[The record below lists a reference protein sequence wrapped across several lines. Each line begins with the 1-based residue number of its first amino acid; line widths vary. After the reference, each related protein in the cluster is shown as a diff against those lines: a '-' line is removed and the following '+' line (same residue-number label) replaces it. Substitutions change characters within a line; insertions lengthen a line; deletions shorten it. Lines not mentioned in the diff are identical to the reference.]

1 MIGQINVKSIHK
13 ELIVL
18 KLIKPLLK
26 VQIKLN
32 VIMQPLLKSITEFLE
47 QPYPLSQEQISFYQK
62 NRFIKLKS
70 VLNQETVEFF
80 NNAITKQVN
89 EMNQEQTAL
98 DERTTYGKAFLQLF
112 NLWLVSPTVKELI
125 FSKRIAKIAADL
137 MEVNGV
143 RLYHD
148 QALFKEGGG
157 GITPWHADQYYW
169 PLETDKTITAWI
181 PLQETPLEMG
191 PLEFSAGSHTIVEGR
206 ELEIGD
212 ESEEI
217 IQKKLRVTDFKHV
230 VEAFDVGEISFHS
243 GWVFHRAGANITD
256 EMRKV
261 MTIIYMDKD
270 MILKNPENKN
280 QIHDWNTWC
289 PGVKVGEIVN
299 SPINPIL
306 YSK

>member
-1 MIGQINVKSIHK
+1 MNEKSIPL
-13 ELIVL
+13 ESIVL
-18 KLIKPLLK
+18 NL
-26 VQIKLN
+26 
-32 VIMQPLLKSITEFLE
+32 VIEQLYSMHTLPHSIAEFLDTPYLLE
-47 QPYPLSQEQISFYQK
+47 QEHIDFYQK

-70 VLNQETVEFF
+70 VLNPETVAFF
-80 NNAITKQVN
+80 NATISQQVN

-98 DERTTYGKAFLQLF
+98 EDRTTYGKAFLQLF
-112 NLWLVSPTVKELI
+112 NLWVENAVVKELI

-169 PLETDKTITAWI
+169 PLQTDKTVTAWI
-181 PLQETPLEMG
+181 PLQATPLEMG
-191 PLEFSAGSHTIVEGR
+191 PLEFSAGSHVITEGR

-212 ESEEI
+212 ESETV
-217 IQKKLRVTDFKHV
+217 IQNKLRVTDFKHII
-230 VEAFDVGEISFHS
+230 EPFDVGEISFHS
-243 GWVFHRAGANITD
+243 GWVFHRAGANVTE

-270 MILKNPENKN
+270 MLLKNPENKN

-289 PGVKVGEIVN
+289 PGATIGEIIN

-306 YSK
+306 YTN

>member
-1 MIGQINVKSIHK
+1 MQI
-13 ELIVL
+13 L
-18 KLIKPLLK
+18 P
-26 VQIKLN
+26 
-32 VIMQPLLKSITEFLE
+32 KSITEFLAE
-47 QPYPLSQEQISFYQK
+47 PYSLTQDQIDFYQK
-62 NRFIKLKS
+62 NRFIKLQN
-70 VLNQETVEFF
+70 VLNPETIIFF
-80 NNAITKQVN
+80 NATISKQVQA
-89 EMNQEQTAL
+89 MNLEQTAIE
-98 DERTTYGKAFLQLF
+98 DRTTYGKAFLQLF
-112 NLWLVSPTVKELI
+112 NLWIENPLVKELI
-125 FSKRIAKIAADL
+125 FSNRIAKIASDL
-137 MEVNGV
+137 MCVNGV

-169 PLETDKTITAWI
+169 PLETDKTVTAWM
-181 PLQETPLEMG
+181 PLQATPLEMG
-191 PLEFSAGSHTIVEGR
+191 PLEFSSESHTIVEGR

-230 VEAFDVGEISFHS
+230 IEAFDLGEISFHS
-243 GWVFHRAGANITD
+243 GWVFHRAGANITN

-280 QIHDWNTWC
+280 QLHDWETWC
-289 PGVKVGEIVN
+289 PGAKVGEIIN
-299 SPINPIL
+299 SPLNPIL

>member
-1 MIGQINVKSIHK
+1 
-13 ELIVL
+13 
-18 KLIKPLLK
+18 
-26 VQIKLN
+26 
-32 VIMQPLLKSITEFLE
+32 MQPLLKSITEFLE

-261 MTIIYMDKD
+261 MTIIYIDKD